1 MAKDRRKKVL
11 KELNKNLQPLAEE
24 EGTFAEAAPLLF
36 GNGFEKQMKDH
47 VEALKCLRNP
57 QDSRKTLSSFFE
69 KAAPTT
75 NTHTVGAA
83 RAATVAEEDSTPTRG
98 GEEKKTRRASGRSKA
113 LKRQKLSQELES

>member
-57 QDSRKTLSSFFE
+57 QDSRKAVFS
-69 KAAPTT
+69 KRPPPQP
-75 NTHTVGAA
+75 THTPWG
-83 RAATVAEEDSTPTRG
+83 RHEQLPWQRKIQPLPEEGRKRKPEGPVAEAKP
-98 GEEKKTRRASGRSKA
+98 
-113 LKRQKLSQELES
+113 